1 MPKTPNEPI
10 KVRKEKVG
18 VLENSDLGFTAPCRD
33 ISFHPSYHA
42 FAAISYQPGAGLSI
56 WRHDKALARSK
67 DRTRLSIQPNI
78 QTENVPTKVYSKP
91 LTVDQ
96 KKHFDNLPPLPEP
109 IFGSNFN
116 RVKSQF
122 DLALERMQQLSQSET
137 SINQHSAMTLNELNT
152 TNRNLFPSSGLDKS
166 TASAPSGQIETDLEK
181 MKTASSSLRFSVQN
195 RLNQKNTVDSQIRNV
210 YQIIQPFSYG

>member
-1 MPKTPNEPI
+1 M
-10 KVRKEKVG
+10 
-18 VLENSDLGFTAPCRD
+18 
-33 ISFHPSYHA
+33 
-42 FAAISYQPGAGLSI
+42 
-56 WRHDKALARSK
+56 
-67 DRTRLSIQPNI
+67 
-78 QTENVPTKVYSKP
+78 
-91 LTVDQ
+91 TVDQ

-152 TNRNLFPSSGLDKS
+152 TNRALFPSSGLDKS
-166 TASAPSGQIETDLEK
+166 TASAPSGENQSGNVDLEK
-181 MKTASSSLRFSVQN
+181 MKTASSSLRFSVQS

-210 YQIIQPFSYG
+210 HQIFNL

>member
-1 MPKTPNEPI
+1 M
-10 KVRKEKVG
+10 
-18 VLENSDLGFTAPCRD
+18 
-33 ISFHPSYHA
+33 
-42 FAAISYQPGAGLSI
+42 
-56 WRHDKALARSK
+56 
-67 DRTRLSIQPNI
+67 
-78 QTENVPTKVYSKP
+78 
-91 LTVDQ
+91 TVDQ

-152 TNRNLFPSSGLDKS
+152 TNRNLFPSSGHDKS

-210 YQIIQPFSYG
+210 YQIIQPFYDWRT